1 MAVLEKQIEEMNL
14 RIENPGP
21 DVRTDSDKVK
31 EDLMDILKEIKVE
44 NDAKYESEIARIQD
58 VVNLSFIIV
67 VDLKYKVLIILI
79 N

>member
-21 DVRTDSDKVK
+21 DVRTDSDKVQ
-31 EDLMDILKEIKVE
+31 EDLMSILKEMKVE
-44 NDAKYESEIARIQD
+44 NAKYESEIARIQD